1 MRTSASYGQVQR
13 VPLHQSPP
21 TLHRGGSTRGCSWA
35 PYQQEPRRS
44 PSISLSEQQQR
55 GQMIRERGRAV
66 EEEPEMSGGGGE
78 IKRLIGY
85 KRGEE
90 ERERERARP

>member
-1 MRTSASYGQVQR
+1 M
-13 VPLHQSPP
+13 
-21 TLHRGGSTRGCSWA
+21 
-35 PYQQEPRRS
+35 
-44 PSISLSEQQQR
+44 
-55 GQMIRERGRAV
+55 

-90 ERERERARP
+90 ERERERESTAVMAKRSMEEVRMSAR